1 MKLTKSLA
9 ELDSAADELLAKSK
23 AAEDGGKGE
32 EENLA
37 PEEVSDDST
46 STPNSEEG
54 AGEGSEE
61 ELEKCGDGVK
71 KSDDP
76 EQLDEGGESEEEP
89 EEELEKCG
97 DGVKKS
103 DDPEQLDEGGE
114 SEEEPEEDEKTADE
128 MEKSLKDDFQA
139 NEVIAQGMENS
150 EFFSAV
156 VEVLTKSLSDVQYDT
171 MVASK
176 GAEAANEVLAKS
188 MNAMIVANAALRA
201 DNERL
206 TRRINKLEKSI
217 TQGFEKIMDSLDEMS
232 SQPAHMRKSMRAVN
246 VHDKEFGASLDGV
259 QTPGGFESL
268 SKSQVLTVLN
278 NELYGG
284 NPNVLPTDII
294 SYESGAP
301 LRPDLQALVASKSK

>member
-23 AAEDGGKGE
+23 VAEDDGGNGDE
-32 EENLA
+32 EKLT

-46 STPNSEEG
+46 ATPDSEEG
-54 AGEGSEE
+54 AGEGNDDD
-61 ELEKCGDGVK
+61 LEKCNDGVK
-71 KSDDP
+71 KSDEP
-76 EQLDEGGESEEEP
+76 EQLEEEP
-89 EEELEKCG
+89 EEE
-97 DGVKKS
+97 
-103 DDPEQLDEGGE
+103 Q
-114 SEEEPEEDEKTADE
+114 TADD

-171 MVASK
+171 MTAAK
-176 GAEAANEVLAKS
+176 EAGAANDVLAKS
-188 MNAMIVANAALRA
+188 MNAVIVANAALRA

-217 TQGFEKIMDSLDEMS
+217 SQGFDKIMDSLDEMS

-246 VHDKEFGASLDGV
+246 VHDKDFGASLDGV
-259 QTPGGFESL
+259 QTAGGFDSL
-268 SKSQVLTVLN
+268 SKSQVMTILN
-278 NELYGG
+278 SELYGG
-284 NPNVLPTDII
+284 NPNVQATDII

-301 LRPDLQALVASKSK
+301 LRPDLQALVASKVK

>member
-23 AAEDGGKGE
+23 AAEDGGKGDE
-32 EENLA
+32 ESLA

-54 AGEGSEE
+54 AGGGSEE

-89 EEELEKCG
+89 
-97 DGVKKS
+97 S
-103 DDPEQLDEGGE
+103 D
-114 SEEEPEEDEKTADE
+114 EEPEEDEKTADE

-171 MVASK
+171 MMASK

-217 TQGFEKIMDSLDEMS
+217 TQGFEKVMDSLDEMS
-232 SQPAHMRKSMRAVN
+232 SQPAHMRKSMRVVN
-246 VHDKEFGASLDGV
+246 VHDKDFGASLDGV

>member
-23 AAEDGGKGE
+23 AAEDGGKGD

-89 EEELEKCG
+89 SG
-97 DGVKKS
+97 
-103 DDPEQLDEGGE
+103 
-114 SEEEPEEDEKTADE
+114 EEPEESEKTADE

-188 MNAMIVANAALRA
+188 MNAMIAANAALRA

-246 VHDKEFGASLDGV
+246 VHDKDFGASLDGV
-259 QTPGGFESL
+259 QTFGGFESL

-301 LRPDLQALVASKSK
+301 LRPDLQALVASKAK

>member
-54 AGEGSEE
+54 AGEGS
-61 ELEKCGDGVK
+61 
-71 KSDDP
+71 
-76 EQLDEGGESEEEP
+76 

-201 DNERL
+201 DNVRL

-246 VHDKEFGASLDGV
+246 VHDKDFGASLDGV

>member
-23 AAEDGGKGE
+23 AAEDGGKCD
-32 EENLA
+32 EENLT
-37 PEEVSDDST
+37 PDEVSDDST
-46 STPNSEEG
+46 ATPDSEEG
-54 AGEGSEE
+54 AGEGNDDD
-61 ELEKCGDGVK
+61 LEKCNCKDGVK
-71 KSDDP
+71 KSDEP
-76 EQLDEGGESEEEP
+76 EQLDDGDNNDDESGEEEP
-89 EEELEKCG
+89 EEE
-97 DGVKKS
+97 
-103 DDPEQLDEGGE
+103 Q
-114 SEEEPEEDEKTADE
+114 TADE

-171 MVASK
+171 MTAAK
-176 GAEAANEVLAKS
+176 EAGAANDVLAKS

-217 TQGFEKIMDSLDEMS
+217 SQGFDKIMDSLDEMS

-246 VHDKEFGASLDGV
+246 VHDKDFGASLDGV
-259 QTPGGFESL
+259 QTAGGFDSL
-268 SKSQVLTVLN
+268 SKSQVMTILN
-278 NELYGG
+278 SELYGG
-284 NPNVLPTDII
+284 NPNVQATDII

-301 LRPDLQALVASKSK
+301 LRPDLQALVASKVK

>member
-23 AAEDGGKGE
+23 AAEDGGKGD
-32 EENLA
+32 EENLT
-37 PEEVSDDST
+37 PDEVSDDST
-46 STPNSEEG
+46 ATPDSEEG
-54 AGEGSEE
+54 AGEGNDE
-61 ELEKCGDGVK
+61 ELEKCNDNGVK
-71 KSDDP
+71 KSDEP
-76 EQLDEGGESEEEP
+76 EQLDEGDNGDESGEEEP
-89 EEELEKCG
+89 EEE
-97 DGVKKS
+97 
-103 DDPEQLDEGGE
+103 P
-114 SEEEPEEDEKTADE
+114 TADE

-171 MVASK
+171 MVAAK
-176 GAEAANEVLAKS
+176 EAGAATDVLAKS

-217 TQGFEKIMDSLDEMS
+217 SQGFDKIIDSLDEMS

-246 VHDKEFGASLDGV
+246 VHDKDFGASLDGV

-268 SKSQVLTVLN
+268 SKSQVMNVLN
-278 NELYGG
+278 TELYNG
-284 NPNVLPTDII
+284 NPNVQPTDII

-301 LRPDLQALVASKSK
+301 LRPDLQVLVASKVK

>member
-9 ELDSAADELLAKSK
+9 ELDIAADELLAKSK
-23 AAEDGGKGE
+23 AAEDDGGNGDE
-32 EENLA
+32 EKLT

-46 STPNSEEG
+46 ATPDSEEG
-54 AGEGSEE
+54 AGEGNDDD
-61 ELEKCGDGVK
+61 LEKCNDGVK
-71 KSDDP
+71 KSDEP
-76 EQLDEGGESEEEP
+76 EQLDDGDNNDESGEEEP
-89 EEELEKCG
+89 EEE
-97 DGVKKS
+97 
-103 DDPEQLDEGGE
+103 Q
-114 SEEEPEEDEKTADE
+114 TADD

-171 MVASK
+171 MTAAK
-176 GAEAANEVLAKS
+176 EAGAANDVLAKS
-188 MNAMIVANAALRA
+188 MNAVIVANAALRA

-217 TQGFEKIMDSLDEMS
+217 SQGFDKIMDSLDEMS

-246 VHDKEFGASLDGV
+246 VHDKDFGASLDGV
-259 QTPGGFESL
+259 QTAGGFDSL
-268 SKSQVLTVLN
+268 SKSQVMTILN
-278 NELYGG
+278 SELYGG
-284 NPNVLPTDII
+284 NPNVQATDII

-301 LRPDLQALVASKSK
+301 LRPDLQALVASKVK

>member
-23 AAEDGGKGE
+23 AAEDDGGNGDE
-32 EENLA
+32 EKLT

-46 STPNSEEG
+46 ATPDSEEG
-54 AGEGSEE
+54 AGEGNDDD
-61 ELEKCGDGVK
+61 LEKCNDGVK
-71 KSDDP
+71 KSDEP
-76 EQLDEGGESEEEP
+76 EQLDDGDNNDESGEEEP
-89 EEELEKCG
+89 EEE
-97 DGVKKS
+97 
-103 DDPEQLDEGGE
+103 Q
-114 SEEEPEEDEKTADE
+114 TADD

-171 MVASK
+171 MTAAK
-176 GAEAANEVLAKS
+176 EAGAANDVLAKS
-188 MNAMIVANAALRA
+188 MNAVIVANAALRA

-217 TQGFEKIMDSLDEMS
+217 SQGFDKIMDSLDEMS

-246 VHDKEFGASLDGV
+246 VHDKDFGASLDGV
-259 QTPGGFESL
+259 QTAGGFDSL
-268 SKSQVLTVLN
+268 SKSQVMTILN
-278 NELYGG
+278 SELYGG
-284 NPNVLPTDII
+284 NPNVQATDII

-301 LRPDLQALVASKSK
+301 LRPDLQALVASKAK

>member
-23 AAEDGGKGE
+23 AAEDDGGNGDE
-32 EENLA
+32 EKLT

-46 STPNSEEG
+46 ATPDSEEG
-54 AGEGSEE
+54 AGEGNDDD
-61 ELEKCGDGVK
+61 LEKCNDGVK
-71 KSDDP
+71 KSDEP
-76 EQLDEGGESEEEP
+76 EQLDDGDNNDESGEEEP
-89 EEELEKCG
+89 EEE
-97 DGVKKS
+97 
-103 DDPEQLDEGGE
+103 Q
-114 SEEEPEEDEKTADE
+114 TADD

-156 VEVLTKSLSDVQYDT
+156 VEVLTKLLSDVQYDT
-171 MVASK
+171 MTAAK
-176 GAEAANEVLAKS
+176 EAGAANDVLAKS
-188 MNAMIVANAALRA
+188 MNAVIVANAALRA

-217 TQGFEKIMDSLDEMS
+217 SQGFDKIMDSLDEMS

-246 VHDKEFGASLDGV
+246 VHDKDFGASLDGV
-259 QTPGGFESL
+259 QTAGGFDSL
-268 SKSQVLTVLN
+268 SKSQVMTILN
-278 NELYGG
+278 SELYGG
-284 NPNVLPTDII
+284 NPNVQATDII

-301 LRPDLQALVASKSK
+301 LRPDLQALVASKVK

>member
-23 AAEDGGKGE
+23 AAEDDGGNGDE
-32 EENLA
+32 EKLT

-46 STPNSEEG
+46 ATPDSEEG
-54 AGEGSEE
+54 AGEGNDDD
-61 ELEKCGDGVK
+61 LEKCNDGVK
-71 KSDDP
+71 KSDEP
-76 EQLDEGGESEEEP
+76 EQLDDGDNNDESGEEEP
-89 EEELEKCG
+89 EEE
-97 DGVKKS
+97 
-103 DDPEQLDEGGE
+103 Q
-114 SEEEPEEDEKTADE
+114 TADD

-156 VEVLTKSLSDVQYDT
+156 VEVLTESLSEVQYDT
-171 MVASK
+171 MTAAK
-176 GAEAANEVLAKS
+176 EAGAANDVLAKS
-188 MNAMIVANAALRA
+188 MNAVIVANAALRA

-217 TQGFEKIMDSLDEMS
+217 SQGFDKIMDSLDEMS

-246 VHDKEFGASLDGV
+246 VHDKDFGASLDGV
-259 QTPGGFESL
+259 QTAGGFDSL
-268 SKSQVLTVLN
+268 SKSQVMTILN
-278 NELYGG
+278 SELYGG
-284 NPNVLPTDII
+284 NPNVQATDII

-301 LRPDLQALVASKSK
+301 LRPDLQALVASKVK

>member
-23 AAEDGGKGE
+23 AAEDGGKGD

-89 EEELEKCG
+89 
-97 DGVKKS
+97 S
-103 DDPEQLDEGGE
+103 D
-114 SEEEPEEDEKTADE
+114 EEPEEDEKTADE

-171 MVASK
+171 MTAAK
-176 GAEAANEVLAKS
+176 EAGAANDVLAKS

-246 VHDKEFGASLDGV
+246 VHDKDFGASLDGV

>member
-1 MKLTKSLA
+1 MKPTKSLA

-23 AAEDGGKGE
+23 AAEDGGKGD
-32 EENLA
+32 EENLT
-37 PEEVSDDST
+37 PDEVSDDST
-46 STPNSEEG
+46 ATPDSEEG
-54 AGEGSEE
+54 AGEGNDED
-61 ELEKCGDGVK
+61 LEKCNCKDGVK
-71 KSDDP
+71 KSDEP
-76 EQLDEGGESEEEP
+76 EQLDEGDKGDESGEEEP
-89 EEELEKCG
+89 EEE
-97 DGVKKS
+97 
-103 DDPEQLDEGGE
+103 P
-114 SEEEPEEDEKTADE
+114 TADE

-171 MVASK
+171 MVAAK
-176 GAEAANEVLAKS
+176 EAGAATDVLAKS

-217 TQGFEKIMDSLDEMS
+217 SQGFDKIMDSLDEMS

-246 VHDKEFGASLDGV
+246 VHDKDFGASLDGV
-259 QTPGGFESL
+259 QTSKGFDDL
-268 SKSQVLTVLN
+268 SKSQVMTILN

-284 NPNVLPTDII
+284 NPNVQATDII

-301 LRPDLQALVASKSK
+301 LRPDLQALVASKVK

>member
-9 ELDSAADELLAKSK
+9 DLDQAADELLAKSK
-23 AAEDGGKGE
+23 AVEDGGKGD
-32 EENLA
+32 EENLT
-37 PEEVSDDST
+37 PDEVSDDST
-46 STPNSEEG
+46 ATPNSEEG

-61 ELEKCGDGVK
+61 ELEKCNDGVK
-71 KSDDP
+71 KSDEP
-76 EQLDEGGESEEEP
+76 EQLDEGDNGDESGEEEP
-89 EEELEKCG
+89 E
-97 DGVKKS
+97 
-103 DDPEQLDEGGE
+103 P
-114 SEEEPEEDEKTADE
+114 EEEEQTADD

-156 VEVLTKSLSDVQYDT
+156 VEVLTKSLGDVQYDT
-171 MVASK
+171 MMAAK
-176 GAEAANEVLAKS
+176 EAGAANDVLAKS

-217 TQGFEKIMDSLDEMS
+217 TQGFDKIMDSLDEMS

-246 VHDKEFGASLDGV
+246 VHDKDFGASLDGV
-259 QTPGGFESL
+259 QTSGGFDSL
-268 SKSQVLTVLN
+268 SKSQVMNILN
-278 NELYGG
+278 NELYSG
-284 NPNVLPTDII
+284 NPNVQATDII

-301 LRPDLQALVASKSK
+301 LRPDLQALVASKAK

>member
-23 AAEDGGKGE
+23 AAEDDGGNGDE
-32 EENLA
+32 EKLT

-46 STPNSEEG
+46 ATPDSEEG
-54 AGEGSEE
+54 AGEGNDDD
-61 ELEKCGDGVK
+61 LEKCNDGVK
-71 KSDDP
+71 KSDEP
-76 EQLDEGGESEEEP
+76 EQLDDGDNNDESGEEEP
-89 EEELEKCG
+89 EEE
-97 DGVKKS
+97 
-103 DDPEQLDEGGE
+103 Q
-114 SEEEPEEDEKTADE
+114 TADD

-171 MVASK
+171 MTAAK
-176 GAEAANEVLAKS
+176 EAGAANDVLAKS
-188 MNAMIVANAALRA
+188 MNAVIVANAALRA

-217 TQGFEKIMDSLDEMS
+217 SQGFDKIMDSLDEMS

-246 VHDKEFGASLDGV
+246 VHDKYFGASLDGV
-259 QTPGGFESL
+259 QTAGGFDSL
-268 SKSQVLTVLN
+268 SKSQVMTILN
-278 NELYGG
+278 SELYGG
-284 NPNVLPTDII
+284 NPNVQATDII

-301 LRPDLQALVASKSK
+301 LRPDLQALVASKVK

>member
-23 AAEDGGKGE
+23 AAEDDGGNGDE
-32 EENLA
+32 EKLT

-46 STPNSEEG
+46 ATPDSEEG
-54 AGEGSEE
+54 AGEGNDDD
-61 ELEKCGDGVK
+61 LEKCNDGVK
-71 KSDDP
+71 KSDEP
-76 EQLDEGGESEEEP
+76 EQLDDGDNNDESGEEEP
-89 EEELEKCG
+89 EEE
-97 DGVKKS
+97 
-103 DDPEQLDEGGE
+103 Q
-114 SEEEPEEDEKTADE
+114 TADD

-171 MVASK
+171 MTAAK
-176 GAEAANEVLAKS
+176 EAGAANDVLAKS
-188 MNAMIVANAALRA
+188 MNAVIVANAALRA

-217 TQGFEKIMDSLDEMS
+217 SQGFDKIMDSLDEMS

-246 VHDKEFGASLDGV
+246 VHDKDFGASLDGV
-259 QTPGGFESL
+259 QTAGGFDSL
-268 SKSQVLTVLN
+268 SKSQVMTILN
-278 NELYGG
+278 SELYGG
-284 NPNVLPTDII
+284 NPNVQATDII

-301 LRPDLQALVASKSK
+301 LRPDLQALVASKVK

>member
-9 ELDSAADELLAKSK
+9 ELDSAADELLAKST
-23 AAEDGGKGE
+23 AAEDDGGNGDE
-32 EENLA
+32 EKLT

-46 STPNSEEG
+46 ATPDSEEG
-54 AGEGSEE
+54 AGEGNDDD
-61 ELEKCGDGVK
+61 LEKCNDGVK
-71 KSDDP
+71 KSDEP
-76 EQLDEGGESEEEP
+76 EQLDDGDNNDESGEEEP
-89 EEELEKCG
+89 EEE
-97 DGVKKS
+97 
-103 DDPEQLDEGGE
+103 Q
-114 SEEEPEEDEKTADE
+114 TADD

-171 MVASK
+171 MTAAK
-176 GAEAANEVLAKS
+176 EAGAANDVLAKS
-188 MNAMIVANAALRA
+188 MNAVIVANAALRA

-217 TQGFEKIMDSLDEMS
+217 SQGFDKIMDSLDEMS

-246 VHDKEFGASLDGV
+246 VHDKDFGASLDGV
-259 QTPGGFESL
+259 QTAGGFDSL
-268 SKSQVLTVLN
+268 SKSQVMTILN
-278 NELYGG
+278 SELYGG
-284 NPNVLPTDII
+284 NPNVQATDII

-301 LRPDLQALVASKSK
+301 LRPDLQALVASKVK

>member
-54 AGEGSEE
+54 AGEGS
-61 ELEKCGDGVK
+61 
-71 KSDDP
+71 
-76 EQLDEGGESEEEP
+76 

-246 VHDKEFGASLDGV
+246 VHDKDFGASLDGV

>member
-9 ELDSAADELLAKSK
+9 ELDSAADELLARSK

-54 AGEGSEE
+54 AGEGS
-61 ELEKCGDGVK
+61 
-71 KSDDP
+71 
-76 EQLDEGGESEEEP
+76 

-246 VHDKEFGASLDGV
+246 VHDKDFGASLDGV

>member
-9 ELDSAADELLAKSK
+9 ELDNAADELLAKSK
-23 AAEDGGKGE
+23 AAEDGGKGD
-32 EENLA
+32 EENLT

-46 STPNSEEG
+46 ATPDSEEG
-54 AGEGSEE
+54 AGEGNDE
-61 ELEKCGDGVK
+61 ELEKCNCKDGVK
-71 KSDDP
+71 KSDEP
-76 EQLDEGGESEEEP
+76 EQLDEGGEEEPSEEEP
-89 EEELEKCG
+89 EEE
-97 DGVKKS
+97 
-103 DDPEQLDEGGE
+103 
-114 SEEEPEEDEKTADE
+114 KTADD

-139 NEVIAQGMENS
+139 NEVIAQGMEDS

-156 VEVLTKSLSDVQYDT
+156 VEVLTKSLGDVQYDT
-171 MVASK
+171 MVAAK
-176 GAEAANEVLAKS
+176 EAGAANDVLAKS

-217 TQGFEKIMDSLDEMS
+217 TQGFDKIMDSLDEMS

-246 VHDKEFGASLDGV
+246 VHDKDFGASLDGV
-259 QTPGGFESL
+259 QTSGSFDSL
-268 SKSQVLTVLN
+268 SKSQVMTILN

-284 NPNVLPTDII
+284 NPNVQATDII

-301 LRPDLQALVASKSK
+301 LRPDLQALVASKAK